1 MVGEYP
7 GCTGTSLDVRI
18 EQILDGIAILF
29 RVKVAYQY
37 VEGER
42 LAQPCRCGVQVQS
55 IRSNPAL
62 SYSPGM

>member
-7 GCTGTSLDVRI
+7 GCTGSSLNVRI
-18 EQILDGIAILF
+18 QQILDGIAILF
-29 RVKVAYQY
+29 RIKVAYEY
-37 VEGER
+37 VEGEC
-42 LAQPCRCGVQVQS
+42 LAQSCGGSVQVQS